1 MLRTKHPLWPSIAR
15 GAIDIH
21 GKGEETESRG
31 AEQETWSSAVYGWAE
46 PVEIHQI
53 TNVK

>member
-21 GKGEETESRG
+21 GKGEETESGG
-31 AEQETWSSAVYGWAE
+31 AEQETWSSVYGWAE
-46 PVEIHQI
+46 RVEIHYF
-53 TNVK
+53 THV